1 MRRSKQK
8 PTADQFSRG
17 INRSI
22 QCLNKPSLCC
32 PSGGSSSCW
41 NCPSCQR
48 LLGWCLPET
57 CWVTLVTPSWEWTQF
72 SFTWKSQAAGHQ
84 VQRRK
89 FKKKNKKNKNTT
101 IGTSDDCQQLRSLFV
116 HKEKVS
122 DKECHLLNH
131 YFFLFLTFLS
141 YYTFIERSPGEQ
153 QLLLSEHQHWA
164 GRLWVVCRSWT
175 VLGCHQRFL
184 WKVGRRKI
192 TSTFLL
198 KHVDVVRSDELIKCF
213 HLQKQHQL
221 PNGLLVAQLGG
232 SVWVQGS
239 RLPLHPA
246 SWRSGVAQHR
256 DCPLGPGYW
265 LVQQHCVECR
275 PTHRSEVLIER
286 TFFFF

>member
-1 MRRSKQK
+1 MSQQTFSLLPVRWKQQLLELSKLPAFARVVSAGNLLSHVGHTILGMNTVQLYMK
-8 PTADQFSRG
+8 VPGSR
-17 INRSI
+17 
-22 QCLNKPSLCC
+22 
-32 PSGGSSSCW
+32 
-41 NCPSCQR
+41 
-48 LLGWCLPET
+48 
-57 CWVTLVTPSWEWTQF
+57 TPGTRM
-72 SFTWKSQAAGHQ
+72 K
-84 VQRRK
+84 V
-89 FKKKNKKNKNTT
+89 KKKTKKNTT
-101 IGTSDDCQQLRSLFV
+101 IGTSDDCQQFCSLFV
-116 HKEKVS
+116 HTVS
-122 DKECHLLNH
+122 DKEWHLLNH

-198 KHVDVVRSDELIKCF
+198 KHVDIVRSDDLIKCF

-256 DCPLGPGYW
+256 DCPLGAGYW

-275 PTHRSEVLIER
+275 STHRSEVLIER